1 MPGTRL
7 RRQADRRA
15 VIREALRAPDVR
27 RIELGWGLS
36 VVGEF
41 ASTVALVVFAY
52 AAGGA
57 GLVAV
62 YGLFRMLAGVSVAL
76 AIAGIGDRVRGEIL
90 LRASTALKAI
100 LLTLA
105 AVTAAVDGPALGV
118 VALAAGSSGLEGAYR
133 PLQASALPWLVRTP
147 AELTAANVV
156 ASMMESSGA
165 LVGPVL
171 AGVLLAL
178 ADPTATIALAAAFFG
193 FAWLSLRRLT
203 VASRSPAASRSTRVL
218 HDIATGVKAL
228 VRLAPPGGVTI
239 LVFAQTFVRGAIT
252 VLIAVLAVDV
262 LVLGEQG
269 VGWLNAAIGVG
280 GLVGGVV
287 AGAVVRV
294 TRLGRSFIAGLLLW
308 GLPLVLLSLVMEP
321 VVAYLAF
328 VAIGIG
334 NAMEDVGAFT
344 LLARLLSPRM
354 TARVLGVLEL
364 AALGGIGLGSVAAP
378 SLLDAFD
385 MRGTLALLG
394 LGLTGLTIAH
404 ARRFARI
411 DRTMPQP
418 GKEVDLLR
426 GLPMFAPLPLAVIE
440 LLSTE
445 LRPDRFAPGTVVMR
459 EGDPGEEF
467 HVIASGSA
475 SVTVRGMPRPPL
487 GSGDCFGE
495 IALLRDVPRTATIT
509 AIEELHTFA
518 LGREEFLTAVT
529 GNTASSFAA
538 ESLVTHRLGQD
549 SPAGADEGGDVWPVD
564 EPGVQAEQPADPRRP
579 PSAGHPHP

>member
-1 MPGTRL
+1 MTGTQR

-15 VIREALRAPDVR
+15 AIREALRSPDVR

-52 AAGGA
+52 ADGGA

-62 YGLFRMLAGVSVAL
+62 YGLFRMLAGVAVAL
-76 AIAGIGDRVRGEIL
+76 AIAGIGDRIRGEAL
-90 LRASTALKAI
+90 LRASTALKAV

-105 AVTAAVDGPALGV
+105 AVAAAVDGPPLVV

-133 PLQASALPWLVRTP
+133 PLQASTLPWLVRTP

-156 ASMMESSGA
+156 ASMMESGGA

-178 ADPTATIALAAAFFG
+178 ADPTGTIALAATFFA

-203 VASRSPAASRSTRVL
+203 VASRGPAASRSTRVL
-218 HDIATGVKAL
+218 HDIATGVKAF
-228 VRLAPPGGVTI
+228 VQLAPPGGVTI
-239 LVFAQTFVRGAIT
+239 LVFAQTFVRGAVT

-262 LVLGEQG
+262 LVLGDQG
-269 VGWLNAAIGVG
+269 VGWLNAALGVG
-280 GLVGGVV
+280 GLVGGVI

-294 TRLGRSFIAGLLLW
+294 TRLGRSFIVGLLLW
-308 GLPLVLLSLVMEP
+308 GMPLVLLSLVLEP

-334 NAMEDVGAFT
+334 NAVEDVGGFT
-344 LLARLLSPRM
+344 LLTRLLNPRM

-378 SLLDAFD
+378 TLLDAFD
-385 MRGTLALLG
+385 MRGTLVLLG

-426 GLPMFAPLPLAVIE
+426 GLPIFAPLPLAVVE
-440 LLSTE
+440 LLSTD
-445 LRPDRFAPGTVVMR
+445 LRPHRFPPGTIVMR

-467 HVIASGSA
+467 HIIASGSA
-475 SVTVRGMPRPPL
+475 SVMVRGAPRPPL
-487 GSGDCFGE
+487 GPGDCFGE

-509 AIEELHTFA
+509 AIEELRTLA
-518 LGREEFLTAVT
+518 LAREEFLAAAT
-529 GNTASSFAA
+529 GNTASSLAA
-538 ESLVTHRLGQD
+538 ESLVTQRLGQD
-549 SPAGADEGGDVWPVD
+549 PPVGVDQHSDTAPLDERG
-564 EPGVQAEQPADPRRP
+564 EQAEEPTSPRQPP
-579 PSAGHPHP
+579 AGHPHL

>member
-1 MPGTRL
+1 M
-7 RRQADRRA
+7 
-15 VIREALRAPDVR
+15 
-27 RIELGWGLS
+27 
-36 VVGEF
+36 
-41 ASTVALVVFAY
+41 ALVVFAY
-52 AAGGA
+52 AEGGA
-57 GLVAV
+57 GLIAV
-62 YGLFRMLAGVSVAL
+62 YGLFRMLAGVTVAL
-76 AIAGIGDRVRGEIL
+76 AIAGIGDRVRGEVL

-228 VRLAPPGGVTI
+228 VRLAPPGGVAI

-378 SLLDAFD
+378 SLLNAFD

-445 LRPDRFAPGTVVMR
+445 LRPDRFAPHTVVMR

-475 SVTVRGMPRPPL
+475 SVTVRGMPAPASWAGR
-487 GSGDCFGE
+487 
-495 IALLRDVPRTATIT
+495 LLRGDRP
-509 AIEELHTFA
+509 
-518 LGREEFLTAVT
+518 
-529 GNTASSFAA
+529 AS
-538 ESLVTHRLGQD
+538 
-549 SPAGADEGGDVWPVD
+549 
-564 EPGVQAEQPADPRRP
+564 
-579 PSAGHPHP
+579 

>member
-1 MPGTRL
+1 MTGGQR
-7 RRQADRRA
+7 RRQGDRRA
-15 VIREALRAPDVR
+15 VIREALRSPDVR

-52 AAGGA
+52 AEGGA

-62 YGLFRMLAGVSVAL
+62 YGLFRMLAGVAVAL
-76 AIAGIGDRVRGEIL
+76 AIAGIGDRVRGEAL
-90 LRASTALKAI
+90 LRASTALKAV

-105 AVTAAVDGPALGV
+105 AVAAAVDGPPLVV
-118 VALAAGSSGLEGAYR
+118 VALVAGSSGLEGAYR
-133 PLQASALPWLVRTP
+133 PLQASTLPWLVRTP

-178 ADPTATIALAAAFFG
+178 ADPTATIALAATFFA

-203 VASRSPAASRSTRVL
+203 VASRGPAASRSTRVL
-218 HDIATGVKAL
+218 HDIATGVKAF
-228 VRLAPPGGVTI
+228 VQLAPPGGVTI
-239 LVFAQTFVRGAIT
+239 LVFAQTFVRGAVT

-262 LVLGEQG
+262 LVLGDQG
-269 VGWLNAAIGVG
+269 VGWLNAALGVG
-280 GLVGGVV
+280 GLVGGVI

-294 TRLGRSFIAGLLLW
+294 TRLGRSFIVGLLLW
-308 GLPLVLLSLVMEP
+308 GMPLVLLSLVLEP

-334 NAMEDVGAFT
+334 NALEDVGGFT
-344 LLARLLSPRM
+344 LLTRLLNPRM

-378 SLLDAFD
+378 TLLDAFD
-385 MRGTLALLG
+385 VRGTLALLG

-426 GLPMFAPLPLAVIE
+426 SLPIFAPLPLAVVE
-440 LLSTE
+440 LLSTD
-445 LRPDRFAPGTVVMR
+445 LRPHRFPPGTVVMT

-467 HVIASGSA
+467 HIIASGSA
-475 SVTVRGMPRPPL
+475 SVMVRGTPRPSL
-487 GSGDCFGE
+487 GPGDCFGE

-509 AIEELHTFA
+509 AIEELHTLA
-518 LGREEFLTAVT
+518 LAREEFLAAAT
-529 GNTASSFAA
+529 GNTASSLAA
-538 ESLVTHRLGQD
+538 ESLVTQRLGQD
-549 SPAGADEGGDVWPVD
+549 PQVGVDQHRDAQTVD
-564 EPGVQAEQPADPRRP
+564 EPGVQAEEPADPRRRP
-579 PSAGHPHP
+579 PAGRPHP

>member
-62 YGLFRMLAGVSVAL
+62 YGLFRMLAGVTVAL
-76 AIAGIGDRVRGEIL
+76 AIAGIGDRVRGEVL

-228 VRLAPPGGVTI
+228 VRLAPPGGVAI

-518 LGREEFLTAVT
+518 LGREEFLAAVT
-529 GNTASSFAA
+529 GNTASSLAA
-538 ESLVTHRLGQD
+538 ESLATHRLGQD
-549 SPAGADEGGDVWPVD
+549 SPAGVDQGGDVWPVD

-579 PSAGHPHP
+579 PPAGHPHP

>member
-1 MPGTRL
+1 MAPARL
-7 RRQADRRA
+7 RHADRRA
-15 VIREALRAPDVR
+15 TFKDALRSPDVR
-27 RIELGWGLS
+27 RIELGWGFS
-36 VVGEF
+36 VVGES

-52 AAGGA
+52 AEGGA
-57 GLVAV
+57 ALIAV
-62 YGLFRMLAGVSVAL
+62 YGLFRMLAGVTVAL
-76 AIAGIGDRVRGEIL
+76 AIAGIGDRVRSEVL
-90 LRASTALKAI
+90 LRGATALKAI

-105 AVTAAVDGPALGV
+105 TVTAAVDGPALGV
-118 VALAAGSSGLEGAYR
+118 VGLAAVSSGLEGAYR
-133 PLQASALPWLVRTP
+133 PLQAATLPWLVRTP

-156 ASMMESSGA
+156 ASMMESTGA
-165 LVGPVL
+165 LIGPVL

-178 ADPTATIALAAAFFG
+178 ADPTASIALAAAFFG
-193 FAWLSLRRLT
+193 FAWLSLLRLT
-203 VASRSPAASRSTRVL
+203 VEIHRPASRSTRVL
-218 HDIATGVKAL
+218 HDTVTGVKAF
-228 VRLAPPGGVTI
+228 VQLAPPGGVAI
-239 LVFAQTFVRGAIT
+239 LAVAQTFVRGAVT
-252 VLIAVLAVDV
+252 VLIAVLAVNV
-262 LVLGEQG
+262 LVLGEQA
-269 VGWLNAAIGVG
+269 VGWLNAAVGVG
-280 GLVGGVV
+280 GLVGGVI
-287 AGAVVRV
+287 AAAVVRV

-394 LGLTGLTIAH
+394 LGLTALTIAH

-418 GKEVDLLR
+418 GQEVDLLR
-426 GLPMFAPLPLAVIE
+426 DLPMFAPLPLAVIE
-440 LLSTE
+440 LLSSE
-445 LRPDRFAPGTVVMR
+445 LRPNRFALGGVVMR

-475 SVTVRGMPRPPL
+475 SVTVRGTPRPPL
-487 GSGDCFGE
+487 RPGDCFGE
-495 IALLRDVPRTATIT
+495 IALLRDVPRTATII
-509 AIEELHTFA
+509 AAEELHTLA
-518 LGREEFLTAVT
+518 LRREEFLAAL
-529 GNTASSFAA
+529 ASSARSGVAA
-538 ESLVTHRLGQD
+538 ESLVAERLNQD
-549 SPAGADEGGDVWPVD
+549 P
-564 EPGVQAEQPADPRRP
+564 PRDR
-579 PSAGHPHP
+579 

>member
-1 MPGTRL
+1 MTGGQR
-7 RRQADRRA
+7 RRQGDRRA
-15 VIREALRAPDVR
+15 VIREALRSPDVR

-52 AAGGA
+52 AEGGA

-62 YGLFRMLAGVSVAL
+62 YGLFRMLAGVAVAL
-76 AIAGIGDRVRGEIL
+76 AIAGIGDRVRGEAL
-90 LRASTALKAI
+90 LRASTALKAV

-105 AVTAAVDGPALGV
+105 AVAAAVDGPPLVV
-118 VALAAGSSGLEGAYR
+118 VALVAGSSGLEGAYR
-133 PLQASALPWLVRTP
+133 PLQASTLPWLVRTP

-178 ADPTATIALAAAFFG
+178 ADPTATIALAATFFA

-203 VASRSPAASRSTRVL
+203 VASRGPAASRSTRVL
-218 HDIATGVKAL
+218 HDIATGVKAF
-228 VRLAPPGGVTI
+228 VQLAPPGGVTI
-239 LVFAQTFVRGAIT
+239 LVFAQTFVRGAVT

-262 LVLGEQG
+262 LVLGDQG
-269 VGWLNAAIGVG
+269 VGWLNAALGVG
-280 GLVGGVV
+280 GLVGGVI

-294 TRLGRSFIAGLLLW
+294 TRLGRSFIVGLLLW
-308 GLPLVLLSLVMEP
+308 GMPLVLLSLVLEP

-334 NAMEDVGAFT
+334 NALEDVGGFT
-344 LLARLLSPRM
+344 LLTRLLNPRM

-378 SLLDAFD
+378 TLLDAFD
-385 MRGTLALLG
+385 VRGTLALLG

-426 GLPMFAPLPLAVIE
+426 GLPIFAPLPLAVVE
-440 LLSTE
+440 LLSTD
-445 LRPDRFAPGTVVMR
+445 LRPHRFPPGTVVMT

-467 HVIASGSA
+467 HIIASGSA
-475 SVTVRGMPRPPL
+475 SVMVRGTPRPSL
-487 GSGDCFGE
+487 GPGDCFGE

-509 AIEELHTFA
+509 AIEELHTLA
-518 LGREEFLTAVT
+518 LAREEFLAAAT
-529 GNTASSFAA
+529 GNTASSLAA
-538 ESLVTHRLGQD
+538 ESLVTQRLGQD
-549 SPAGADEGGDVWPVD
+549 PQVGVDQHRDAQTVD
-564 EPGVQAEQPADPRRP
+564 EPGVQAEEPADPRRRP
-579 PSAGHPHP
+579 PAGHPHP

>member
-203 VASRSPAASRSTRVL
+203 VASRSPAASRSTRML

-228 VRLAPPGGVTI
+228 VRLAPPGGVAI

-378 SLLDAFD
+378 SLLDAFG

-440 LLSTE
+440 LLSTD

-518 LGREEFLTAVT
+518 LGREEFLAAVT
-529 GNTASSFAA
+529 GNTASSLAA

-579 PSAGHPHP
+579 PPARHPHL

>member
-1 MPGTRL
+1 MASTQL
-7 RRQADRRA
+7 RRQGDRLA
-15 VIREALRAPDVR
+15 AIREALRSPDVR

-41 ASTVALVVFAY
+41 AGTVALVVFAF
-52 AAGGA
+52 AKGGA

-62 YGLFRMLAGVSVAL
+62 YGLFRMLAGIAVAL
-76 AIAGIGDRVRGEIL
+76 AIAGIGDRVRGEVL
-90 LRASTALKAI
+90 LRGSTALKAV
-100 LLTLA
+100 LLAMA
-105 AVTAAVDGPALGV
+105 AITAAVDGPVLGV

-133 PLQASALPWLVRTP
+133 PLQASTLPWLVRTP

-171 AGVLLAL
+171 AGVLLAV

-203 VASRSPAASRSTRVL
+203 VAGRGPAASRSTRVF
-218 HDIATGVKAL
+218 HDIAIGVKAF
-228 VRLAPPGGVTI
+228 VQIAPPGGVTI
-239 LVFAQTFVRGAIT
+239 LVFAQTFVRGALT

-262 LVLGEQG
+262 LVPGDQG
-269 VGWLNAAIGVG
+269 VGWLNAALGVG
-280 GLVGGVV
+280 GLVGGVI

-308 GLPLVLLSLVMEP
+308 GMPLVVLSLVLEP

-328 VAIGIG
+328 IAIGIG
-334 NAMEDVGAFT
+334 NAVEDVGGFT
-344 LLARLLSPRM
+344 LLTRLLSPRM

-394 LGLTGLTIAH
+394 LGLTALTIAH

-426 GLPMFAPLPLAVIE
+426 GLPMFAPLPLAIIE
-440 LLSTE
+440 LLTTD
-445 LRPDRFAPGTVVMR
+445 LRPHRFASGTVIMR
-459 EGDPGEEF
+459 EGGLGEEF

-475 SVTVRGMPRPPL
+475 SVTVRGTPRPPL
-487 GSGDCFGE
+487 GPGDCFGE
-495 IALLRDVPRTATIT
+495 IALLRDLPRTATIT
-509 AIEELHTFA
+509 ALEELHTFA
-518 LGREEFLTAVT
+518 LGRDEFLTAVT
-529 GNTASSFAA
+529 GNTASNLAA
-538 ESLVTHRLGQD
+538 ESLVTERLGRD
-549 SPAGADEGGDVWPVD
+549 RTEACDEGVDAPPVD
-564 EPGVQAEQPADPRRP
+564 QTEVEAREPTDPRP
-579 PSAGHPHP
+579 PPPTGHPKP

>member
-1 MPGTRL
+1 MTGTRL

-15 VIREALRAPDVR
+15 VIREALRSPDVR

-41 ASTVALVVFAY
+41 ASTVALVVFSFAE
-52 AAGGA
+52 GGA

-62 YGLFRMLAGVSVAL
+62 YGLFRMLAGVTVAL
-76 AIAGIGDRVRGEIL
+76 AIAGIGDRVRGEVL

-133 PLQASALPWLVRTP
+133 PLQASTLPWLVRTP

-171 AGVLLAL
+171 AGVLLVL
-178 ADPTATIALAAAFFG
+178 ADPTATIALAATFFG

-203 VASRSPAASRSTRVL
+203 VASRGPAASRSTRVL
-218 HDIATGVKAL
+218 HDMATGIKAL

-239 LVFAQTFVRGAIT
+239 LVFAQTFVRGAVT

-269 VGWLNAAIGVG
+269 VGWLNAALGVG

-287 AGAVVRV
+287 AGAVIRV

-308 GLPLVLLSLVMEP
+308 GIPLVLLSLVMEP

-334 NAMEDVGAFT
+334 NAVEDVGAFT
-344 LLARLLSPRM
+344 LLTRLLSPRM

-364 AALGGIGLGSVAAP
+364 VALGGIGLGSVAAP

-467 HVIASGSA
+467 HMIASGSA

-487 GSGDCFGE
+487 GPGDCFGE

-509 AIEELHTFA
+509 AIEELHTLA
-518 LGREEFLTAVT
+518 LGREEFLAAMT
-529 GNTASSFAA
+529 GNTASSLAA
-538 ESLVTHRLGQD
+538 ESLVTQRLDQD
-549 SPAGADEGGDVWPVD
+549 PPVGVAQNGDAPPVD
-564 EPGVQAEQPADPRRP
+564 EPVVRAEEAADPRRRP
-579 PSAGHPHP
+579 PAGHPHP